1 MSELISLKT
10 LTADTFEPYVNTT
23 FQLKRTD
30 DSDSPVTL
38 TQLSRYSVVSNSGR
52 QQFSL
57 VFVGTPGEVL
67 PQHIYPLHHPDLG
80 ALELFLV
87 PIGVCP
93 EGTRYEAVFT

>member
-1 MSELISLKT
+1 MSELISLET
-10 LTADTFEPYVNTT
+10 LTADTFQPHIDTT
-23 FQLKRTD
+23 FQLRRAD
-30 DSDSPVTL
+30 DSESPVAL
-38 TQLSRYSVVSNSGR
+38 RQLSRYATVSRSGR

-57 VFVGTPGEVL
+57 VFIGTPGEVL
-67 PQHIYPLHHPDLG
+67 PQHIYGLHHPELG